1 MQRTCKIFLWMLL
14 AVTAVPAF
22 AQSNTTAA
30 KPVPSAR
37 EVAQRTLPSVVILMI
52 ETDKTNKIIERFKFG
67 SGFFVSP
74 DVVATNYHV
83 IANGIDGF
91 MKVVGQD
98 AEYQILGV
106 VGVDRANDLALVKI
120 KGANGKPLPVGNSG
134 SVAVGDEIYA
144 VGNPR
149 GLEGTFSQGIVS
161 SVRKDGARQVI
172 QITAPISQGSS
183 GGPILNARGEVIG
196 VAFGGIIDGQALNF
210 AVPSSALKTLAANPQ
225 PVKHLAAL
233 ERSSEDSTGEEV
245 SEATAETNQPASAPK
260 RPKGPR
266 LSTDDVAVS
275 KALSNMPGRGAVTEL
290 SFSTVDNSGRKR
302 EVTYKSDECS
312 FALNPSFAS
321 SLDRNR
327 DGLVDNMQIEI
338 KCLKGSHYIEFATT
352 NMGLNIAPSFYD
364 KVFTSMPPAGYPYF
378 HINSSNWNCS
388 SPSDTTIQVYD
399 AQFEIGRLDS
409 RIISF
414 GATFEQTCSGNRQRG
429 NIYINYVK

>member
-1 MQRTCKIFLWMLL
+1 MQRTCKLFLWMLL
-14 AVTAVPAF
+14 AVTTVPAF

-30 KPVPSAR
+30 KAVPSAR

-106 VGVDRANDLALVKI
+106 VGIDRANDLALVKI
-120 KGANGKPLPVGNSG
+120 KGSNGKALPIGNSG
-134 SVAVGDEIYA
+134 SVGVGDDIYA

-161 SVRKDGARQVI
+161 SMRKEGGRQVI

-196 VAFGGIIDGQALNF
+196 VAFGGIVEGQALNF

-225 PVKHLAAL
+225 PVKHLAAV
-233 ERSSEDSTGEEV
+233 ERSREDNAGEES
-245 SEATAETNQPASAPK
+245 SEASQPAQPK
-260 RPKGPR
+260 ATPSRPKGPR

-275 KALSNMPGRGAVTEL
+275 KALSNMPSRGAVTEL
-290 SFSTVDNSGRKR
+290 SFTTMDSAGRKKD
-302 EVTYKSDECS
+302 TLFKNDECS
-312 FALNPSFAS
+312 FTLNSS
-321 SLDRNR
+321 YYSLDRNR
-327 DGLVDNMQIEI
+327 DGIVDNMQIEI
-338 KCLKGSHYIEFATT
+338 KCLKGSHYVEFATT
-352 NMGLNIAPSFYD
+352 NMGLNIAPGFYD
-364 KVFTSMPPAGYPYF
+364 KVFTGTTPPAGYPSF
-378 HINSSNWNCS
+378 HINSSNWYCS
-388 SPSDTTIQVYD
+388 SPTDTTIQVYD
-399 AQFEIGRLDS
+399 AQFEVGRNDS

-414 GATFEQTCSGNRQRG
+414 GATFEQTCSGNRYRG
-429 NIYINYVK
+429 NLYINYVK